1 MKVTSVDVKK
11 RSEPAP
17 VHRLSPKLQYFNIS
31 AASCI
36 IAEMNHDDH
45 SAKHESAA
53 ATANALSSEGV
64 CAICGDKATGKH
76 YGAVSCD
83 GCKGFFR
90 RTVRKRHAYT
100 CRFSRKCV
108 VDKAQRNTCR
118 SCRFDECMRRG
129 MKKEAVQI
137 ERDRIRP
144 TSTSAVPD
152 DPLLDAL
159 LSAEA
164 TVRQLRSSVITRT
177 VDARRQATAGDV
189 TDSMNQQLT
198 LMVEWAKHLN
208 EFQRLPLSAQVALL
222 RHFSAQHL
230 VMCAAFRSI
239 HLNDVIYLTNETCLP
254 REPPLGVPDV
264 NRVAARIVDHLTTPM
279 RRLQMNEVEYVA
291 LKAIAL
297 FDPLAK
303 GAEDSFNDID
313 ETRQKVLESFERHVR
328 HISPLRDTPRR
339 FSNLLLLLPP
349 MLAIAR
355 DLIEDVQLAKLFGL
369 ASIDRLM
376 QELLLPPDSTSQ
388 ADKTS

>member
-1 MKVTSVDVKK
+1 MN
-11 RSEPAP
+11 
-17 VHRLSPKLQYFNIS
+17 LSPDFARQEASS
-31 AASCI
+31 AGS
-36 IAEMNHDDH
+36 
-45 SAKHESAA
+45 
-53 ATANALSSEGV
+53 ALSSEGL

-90 RTVRKRHAYT
+90 RTIRKRHAYS
-100 CRFSRKCV
+100 CRFSRNCV

-129 MKKEAVQI
+129 MRKEAVQS

-144 TSTSAVPD
+144 AGSGPIPD
-152 DPLLDAL
+152 DPLLDSL

-164 TVRQLRSSVITRT
+164 IVRHLRSSVITRT
-177 VDARRQATAGDV
+177 ADARRQATTGDV

-198 LMVEWAKHLN
+198 LMVEWAKNLQ

-239 HLNDVIYLTNETCLP
+239 HLNDAVCLTNETCLP
-254 REPPLGVPDV
+254 KDTPRIPDV

-279 RRLQMNEVEYVA
+279 RHLQMNEIEYVA
-291 LKAIAL
+291 LKAIAF

-303 GAEDSFNDID
+303 GVGDSFGEID
-313 ETRQKVLESFERHVR
+313 ATRQKVLDSFERHVR
-328 HISPLRDTPRR
+328 HVSPLRDTPRR
-339 FSNLLLLLPP
+339 FPNLLLLLPP

-369 ASIDRLM
+369 AAIDHLM
-376 QELLLPPDSTSQ
+376 QELLLPPDSSTMD
-388 ADKTS
+388 DKSPLD